1 MVNFHSFSLK
11 NQSMNTDTKIEH
23 LKDKGIFGKCTWV
36 SDRYQSMTPQG
47 FTRYAL
53 SLDDD
58 ERQDNDSLASLEVT
72 DLNDAI
78 NVLKQISPVKF
89 TTMEFLSA
97 SFDSLIDA
105 GAEKFVLNI
114 YKYWHSDSFEN
125 HQLRN

>member
-1 MVNFHSFSLK
+1 MIAK
-11 NQSMNTDTKIEH
+11 TKVEY
-23 LKDKGIFGKCTWV
+23 LKDKGIFGKCTWFP
-36 SDRYQSMTPQG
+36 DRYQSTTHHG

-58 ERQDNDSLASLEVT
+58 ERKDNDSLASLEIK

-89 TTMEFLSA
+89 TTMEFLST

-105 GAEKFVLNI
+105 GTEKFVLNI
-114 YKYWHSDSFEN
+114 YKYWHSDLPEN
-125 HQLRN
+125 HRPVQSV